1 MEKTY
6 NPQDIEQPLY
16 EHWEKQGYFKPNGDE
31 SQESFCIMIPPPN
44 VTGSLH
50 MGHAFQQ
57 TIMDTMIRYQRM
69 QGKNTLWQVGT
80 DHAGIATQ
88 MVVERKIAA
97 EEGKTRHDY
106 GREAFIDKIWEWK
119 AESGGT
125 ITRQMRRLG
134 NSVDWERERF
144 TMDEG
149 LSNAVKEVF
158 VRLYKEDLIYRGKRL
173 VNWDPKLRTA
183 ISDLEVENRESKGS
197 MWHIRYPLADGAKTA
212 DGKDYLVVATTR
224 PETLLGDTGV
234 AVNPE
239 DPRYKDLIGKYVI
252 LPLVNRR
259 IPIVGDEH
267 ADMEKGTGCVKITPA
282 HDFNDY
288 EVGKRHALPMINI
301 LTFDGDIR
309 ESAQVFDTKGNESDV
324 YSSEIPAEFQKLER
338 FAARKAVVAAVDA
351 LGLLEEIK
359 PHDLTV
365 PYGDRGGVV
374 IEPMLT
380 DQWYVR
386 ADVLAKPAVEAVEN
400 GDIQFVPKQ
409 YENMYFSWMRD
420 IQDWCI
426 SRQRTWGVPMSL
438 FVHKDTE
445 ELHPRTLELM
455 EEVAK
460 RVEVDGIQ
468 AWWDLDAKEIL
479 GDDADQYVKVPDT
492 LDVWFDSGSTHSSV
506 VDVRPEFAG
515 HAADMYLEGSDQHRG
530 WFMSS
535 LMISTA
541 MKGKAPYR
549 QVLTHGFTVDGQ
561 GRKMSKSIGNTV
573 SPQDVMNKLGAD
585 ILRLWVASTDYTGEM
600 AVSDEI
606 LKRAADSYRR
616 IRNTARFLLANLN
629 GFDPAKDMVKPE
641 EMVVLDRW
649 AVGCAKA
656 AQEDILKAYE
666 AYDFHEVVQRLMRFC
681 SVEMGSF
688 YLDIIKDRQYTAKA
702 DSVARRSCQ
711 TALYHIA
718 EALVRWMAPI
728 LSFTA
733 DEVWGYLPG
742 EREKYV
748 FTGEWY
754 EGLFGL
760 ADSEAMN
767 DAFWDELLKVR
778 GEVNKVIEQARAD
791 KKVGGSLE
799 AVVTL
804 YAEPE
809 LAAKLTALGDEL
821 RFVLL
826 TSGATVA
833 DYNDAPADAQQSEV
847 LKGLKVALSKAEGE
861 KCPRCWHYTQD
872 VGKVAEHAEICG
884 RCVSNVAG
892 DGEKRKFA

>member
-1 MEKTY
+1 IIFRAT
-6 NPQDIEQPLY
+6 PQWFVSMDQKGLRA
-16 EHWEKQGYFKPNGDE
+16 Q
-31 SQESFCIMIPPPN
+31 
-44 VTGSLH
+44 SL
-50 MGHAFQQ
+50 
-57 TIMDTMIRYQRM
+57 
-69 QGKNTLWQVGT
+69 K
-80 DHAGIATQ
+80 
-88 MVVERKIAA
+88 
-97 EEGKTRHDY
+97 
-106 GREAFIDKIWEWK
+106 
-119 AESGGT
+119 
-125 ITRQMRRLG
+125 
-134 NSVDWERERF
+134 
-144 TMDEG
+144 
-149 LSNAVKEVF
+149 
-158 VRLYKEDLIYRGKRL
+158 
-173 VNWDPKLRTA
+173 
-183 ISDLEVENRESKGS
+183 
-197 MWHIRYPLADGAKTA
+197 
-212 DGKDYLVVATTR
+212 
-224 PETLLGDTGV
+224 
-234 AVNPE
+234 
-239 DPRYKDLIGKYVI
+239 
-252 LPLVNRR
+252 
-259 IPIVGDEH
+259 
-267 ADMEKGTGCVKITPA
+267 
-282 HDFNDY
+282 
-288 EVGKRHALPMINI
+288 
-301 LTFDGDIR
+301 
-309 ESAQVFDTKGNESDV
+309 
-324 YSSEIPAEFQKLER
+324 
-338 FAARKAVVAAVDA
+338 
-351 LGLLEEIK
+351 EIK
-359 PHDLTV
+359 
-365 PYGDRGGVV
+365 GVQWIPDWGQAR
-374 IEPMLT
+374 IESMVANRP
-380 DQWYVR
+380 
-386 ADVLAKPAVEAVEN
+386 
-400 GDIQFVPKQ
+400 
-409 YENMYFSWMRD
+409 
-420 IQDWCI
+420 DWCI

-479 GDDADQYVKVPDT
+479 GDEADQYVKVPDT

-549 QVLTHGFTVDGQ
+549 QVLTHGFTV
-561 GRKMSKSIGNTV
+561 
-573 SPQDVMNKLGAD
+573 
-585 ILRLWVASTDYTGEM
+585 
-600 AVSDEI
+600 
-606 LKRAADSYRR
+606 DSYRR

-799 AVVTL
+799 AAVTL

-809 LAAKLTALGDEL
+809 LSAKLTALGDEL